1 MGIEPTSSAWKA
13 EVLAVE
19 LHPHLY
25 TVNSCRN
32 FWPGTFG
39 PKPVESS
46 GSAQSI
52 ANPSHQSQPPIQ
64 GCGQIHPKH
73 PNRSIVVE
81 GGGFEP
87 PKAEPADL
95 QSAPFDR
102 SGTPPSAKF
111 GHKTF
116 NFRVMMKL
124 CQYPKFTN
132 PTCFTHL
139 LPARETRPAR
149 FSYWFSAVRA
159 TRSLCTNTIN
169 CTCDPACDAFSP
181 ASRPGCGRGIPP
193 GPTPPEATAAEN
205 PRHEKVTIHDGAR
218 RGTRTHDLLILT
230 HYRFRGLSESGSR

>member
-25 TVNSCRN
+25 TVNILPELLARDFRPEACRIQ
-32 FWPGTFG
+32 WIG
-39 PKPVESS
+39 P
-46 GSAQSI
+46 I
-52 ANPSHQSQPPIQ
+52 NLQSQPPIQ
-64 GCGQIHPKH
+64 GCGQIHPKR

-116 NFRVMMKL
+116 NCRVMMKL

-139 LPARETRPAR
+139 LPARKTRPAR

-181 ASRPGCGRGIPP
+181 ASRPGCGRDIPP